1 MKHAIL
7 VLMMLA
13 FSTPSFVLSEDHS
26 KAGKPF
32 NAYLAILEQRGI
44 VEKANSRRGSS
55 GLGRVSATA
64 QAAGKELTNLRAS
77 VSDLEVGLGNE
88 TGTNTWYGED
98 AGNAGGGSYNSY
110 FGQNSGFNNT
120 GNSNSFFGNTSGFS
134 NTTGTG
140 NTFVGDYSGAGN
152 TVGSGNVFVGSSA
165 GAASDASGN
174 TYVGAES
181 GFSNTTG
188 EYLAFFGYQA
198 GYTNTAGTDNTFLGY
213 QAGFSTTESYNVFV
227 GSRSGDENTTGS
239 FNNFFGADA
248 GDHNTEGYDNSF
260 FGDWAGLS
268 NTTGYENSFFG
279 SGTGASNTT
288 EYGNSLFGAYSDT
301 SPGITNATAIGYC
314 SSVTQSNS
322 LVLGGVNGQNCAEA
336 ETMVGIGVTNPDR
349 QLTVEGTQAIGR
361 FRRYYGNEEAFTRT
375 FAPAF
380 LFERARPTQASPT
393 DIQGGDYLG
402 KVQFR
407 GLVGG
412 APREYGAMAFIAGDT
427 SQNGRFAFLD
437 RDLTTERVSI
447 LNTGN
452 VGIGTTA
459 PEERLHVI
467 GNIRLTGDITSSAL
481 DHEVPDY
488 VFEPDYA
495 LMQFDELEKFIA
507 REKHLPNIPS
517 AAEIKDKGLNLSE
530 FQMKL
535 LEKIEELTLYTM
547 QQAKTIRKSQ
557 AVLERNNSVLE
568 HHKAMLEQKDSSIR
582 LLQSRLALLEET
594 MEKLLNAKR

>member
-1 MKHAIL
+1 MKHTIL

-44 VEKANSRRGSS
+44 VDKANARRGASRLGASS
-55 GLGRVSATA
+55 AIV
-64 QAAGKELTNLRAS
+64 QAAGKELTNAWING
-77 VSDLEVGLGNE
+77 SDLEVGLGNE
-88 TGTNTWYGED
+88 TGTNTWYGEN
-98 AGNAGGGSYNSY
+98 AGSAGGGSFNSY
-110 FGQNSGFNNT
+110 FGQYSGYSNT
-120 GNSNSFFGNTSGFS
+120 GNSNSFFGNSTGY
-134 NTTGTG
+134 NTTTG
-140 NTFVGDYSGAGN
+140 QYNTFVGDYAGAANTAGN
-152 TVGSGNVFVGSSA
+152 NNVFMGFSSGSSSTVDGNTFVGS
-165 GAASDASGN
+165 
-174 TYVGAES
+174 ES
-181 GFSNTTG
+181 GINNTTG

-198 GYTNTAGTDNTFLGY
+198 GFANTTASDNTFFGY
-213 QAGFSTTESYNVFV
+213 QAGSVTTESYNVFV
-227 GSRSGDENTTGS
+227 GSRAGDENTIGS
-239 FNNFFGADA
+239 FNNFYGADA

-301 SPGITNATAIGYC
+301 SPGITNATAIGFC

-322 LVLGGVNGQNCAEA
+322 LVLGGVNGQNCAET

-349 QLTVEGTQAIGR
+349 QLTVEGIQAIGR
-361 FRRYYGNEEAFTRT
+361 FRRYYGTEDPFTRT
-375 FAPAF
+375 YAPAF
-380 LFERARPTQASPT
+380 LFERARPTQQSPA
-393 DIQGGDYLG
+393 DIQASDYLG

-407 GLVGG
+407 GWVAG

-437 RDLTTERVSI
+437 RDITTERVSI

-459 PEERLHVI
+459 PEERLHVV

-495 LMQFDELEKFIA
+495 LMQFDELENFIA
-507 REKHLPNIPS
+507 REKHLPNLPS
-517 AAEIKDKGLNLSE
+517 AAEIRDKGLNLSE

-547 QQAKTIRKSQ
+547 QQAKTIQKSQ
-557 AVLERNNSVLE
+557 AVIEQNNAVLE
-568 HHKAMLEQKDSSIR
+568 HHREMLEQKDFSIR
-582 LLQSRLALLEET
+582 LLQSRLALLERT
-594 MEKLLNAKR
+594 MEKLLNERR

>member
-1 MKHAIL
+1 MFVVSASSI
-7 VLMMLA
+7 
-13 FSTPSFVLSEDHS
+13 VLSEDRV
-26 KAGKPF
+26 KAGTPF
-32 NAYLAILEQRGI
+32 NAYLAIVEQRGM
-44 VEKANSRRGSS
+44 VEKPAARRGASRP
-55 GLGRVSATA
+55 GRVRATA
-64 QAAGKELTNLRAS
+64 QTAGKELTNLRAI

-88 TGTNTWYGED
+88 TGTNTWYGEY
-98 AGNAGGGSYNSY
+98 AGSAGGGSFNSY
-110 FGQNSGFNNT
+110 FGQYSGYSNT
-120 GNSNSFFGNTSGFS
+120 GNSNSFFGNSAGY
-134 NTTGTG
+134 NTTTG
-140 NTFVGDYSGAGN
+140 QYNTFVGDYAGAMNVVGNDNVFAGFSSGSNSTVSGN
-152 TVGSGNVFVGSSA
+152 TFVGS
-165 GAASDASGN
+165 
-174 TYVGAES
+174 ES
-181 GFSNTTG
+181 GINNTTG

-198 GYTNTAGTDNTFLGY
+198 GYANITASDNTFFGY
-213 QAGFSTTESYNVFV
+213 QAGSVTTESYNAFV
-227 GSRSGDENTTGS
+227 GSRAGDENTIGS

-361 FRRYYGNEEAFTRT
+361 FRRYYGTEDTFSRT

-412 APREYGAMAFIAGDT
+412 APREYGAMAFIAGDA

-437 RDLTTERVSI
+437 RDITTERVSI

-452 VGIGTTA
+452 VGIGTAA
-459 PEERLHVI
+459 PEERLHVV

-481 DHEVPDY
+481 DHDVPDY

-530 FQMKL
+530 FQLKL

-547 QQAKTIRKSQ
+547 QQAKTIQKSQ
-557 AVLERNNSVLE
+557 AVIERNNAVLE
-568 HHKAMLEQKDSSIR
+568 HHKEMLEQKDFSIR
-582 LLQSRLALLEET
+582 LLQSRLALLEGT
-594 MEKLLNAKR
+594 MEKLLNEKR